1 MSEQSPEQNVDNL
14 NQTPASVD
22 GAATDKAFLNTLR
35 QSIDA
40 VDCEIQTLINNRAK
54 LAQQVATVKK
64 DHAASRPY
72 AEKTTPFFNRLEREA
87 QGIKAVMERHP
98 GPLADEKMAR
108 WSRGIMSVCLDLEA
122 PQ

>member
-14 NQTPASVD
+14 NKTPASVD

-64 DHAASRPY
+64 
-72 AEKTTPFFNRLEREA
+72 TTLPIVLMPKKPILFFIVL
-87 QGIKAVMERHP
+87 
-98 GPLADEKMAR
+98 
-108 WSRGIMSVCLDLEA
+108 SVKRKC
-122 PQ
+122 